1 MATSGTFQN
10 LIQEFKRRRVF
21 RVATLY
27 VVSMWPIIQI
37 VDILSPA
44 LNLPD
49 VAMRNLLI
57 LFIAGFPLAI
67 GLAWLYNLTPKGV
80 IKNSE
85 DATESPDR
93 LIGNKVELGLV
104 TAFILVAVV
113 LFSFQDDWFENTTS
127 GLSQQESAFVSADN
141 EYSPTTDVNGNL
153 LNNPIES
160 IAVLPFVPF
169 SEDKED
175 EFFADG
181 MAEELLNVLAKI
193 KSLRVAA
200 RTSSFAYK
208 GTQNNIQKIGQELG
222 VDVILEGSVRRNDIN
237 NSVRV
242 TAQLIDVKSGTHLW
256 SETYERLYQDIF
268 KIQDEITDAVVSE
281 LKITLLG
288 KERQQ
293 LMAHDTASPEAMALH
308 SRGRTELAKRTA
320 ASVVLAAHYF
330 QKAIED
336 DPQYATAY
344 ASLAEAYV
352 LSVGYADKPKEEYLQ
367 LAQESVD
374 KALEIDEQLGLAW
387 AAQGLIYFSDY
398 KHLDKAKEVLKKAIE
413 LNPSYAMAYMWYG
426 SLQDDYEKEFE
437 FHKKAF
443 QLDPKSP
450 VAGFNV
456 AMNLVDKGK
465 DKEAMEVFSK
475 IVDADPFYPGAYQ
488 LVAMINQ
495 YNGRI
500 DQAIIN
506 YKKSYDLGGN
516 TKSAYNLAGLYVDM
530 GNFLQA
536 EKWISI
542 VSEDNKDKLD
552 FDIQWLKVAIQLG
565 KKETEQAMES
575 VKELISNKDKGMM
588 HAKSQI
594 IANYI
599 LGDYPATIKSYKKA
613 KEIVSDW
620 DEDIHKSGKWIDAL
634 IYVSY
639 AYQQLE
645 KDEESQSILQH
656 VIEQRKTMKQ
666 NGFRIKPYDWYL
678 QSLIEIIEG
687 KPELAIASLQRAV
700 DQGWMQSWRIQSEH
714 VLKTV
719 MIKPEFKDVL
729 QSLHTRIGIM
739 RENLAFEQ
747 KFTSVW

>member
-1 MATSGTFQN
+1 MVASGSFQN
-10 LIQEFKRRRVF
+10 LIQELKRRRVF

-27 VVSMWPIIQI
+27 VVAMWPIIQI

-67 GLAWLYNLTPKGV
+67 GLAWLYNLTPKGL

-85 DATESPDR
+85 EETESPER

-104 TAFILVAVV
+104 TAFILLAVV
-113 LFSFQDDWFENTTS
+113 LFSFQDQWFENTTS
-127 GLSQQESAFVSADN
+127 DSSQQDTAFNSADN
-141 EYSPTTDVNGNL
+141 NLTTDVNGNL
-153 LNNPIES
+153 INKPIES

-181 MAEELLNVLAKI
+181 LAEELLNVLAKI

-200 RTSSFAYK
+200 RTSSFVYK
-208 GTQNNIQKIGQELG
+208 GAQSNIQKIGRELG

-242 TAQLIDVKSGTHLW
+242 TAQLIDVRSGTHLW

-268 KIQDEITDAVVSE
+268 KIQDEITEAVVSE

-293 LMAHDTASPEAMALH
+293 LMAHDTANPQAVASH

-320 ASVVLAAHYF
+320 ASVVLATNYF
-330 QKAIED
+330 QKAIEV

-352 LSVGYADKPKEEYLQ
+352 LSIGYADKPKDEYLP

-387 AAQGLIYFSDY
+387 AAQGLIYFSDK
-398 KHLDKAKEVLKKAIE
+398 KHMDKAIGVLEKAIE

-426 SLQDDYEKEFE
+426 SLQDDFDKKSE

-456 AMNLVDKGK
+456 AMNLIDKGQ

-495 YNGRI
+495 QNGRI

-516 TKSAYNLAGLYVDM
+516 SKSARTLANLYIDIGD
-530 GNFLQA
+530 FSHA
-536 EKWISI
+536 EKWLAIM
-542 VSEDNKDKLD
+542 SEDNQGEADY
-552 FDIQWLKVAIQLG
+552 DIQWMKVAIQLG
-565 KKETEQAMES
+565 KKEIALAKES
-575 VKELISNKDKGMM
+575 VKEFLSVEGEGLR
-588 HAKSQI
+588 HAMSQI
-594 IANYI
+594 MANYV
-599 LGDYPATIKSYKKA
+599 LGDYPAIIKSYEKA
-613 KEIVSDW
+613 NELAAEW
-620 DEDIHKSGKWIDAL
+620 DKDLHEYGEWMDSL
-634 IYVSY
+634 IYVSF

-645 KDEESQSILQH
+645 QHEESQTILANVKAH
-656 VIEQRKTMKQ
+656 RNKIKQ
-666 NGFRIKPYDWYL
+666 NGFRITPFDWYL

-719 MIKPEFKDVL
+719 RVKPEFKEVL
-729 QSLHTRIGIM
+729 QSLHTRMNIM

>member
-1 MATSGTFQN
+1 MVTSGSFQN
-10 LIQEFKRRRVF
+10 LIQELKRRRVF

-57 LFIAGFPLAI
+57 LFIAGFPMAI

-85 DATESPDR
+85 DDSETPER
-93 LIGNKVELGLV
+93 LIGKKLEIGLIASFV
-104 TAFILVAVV
+104 LIAVV
-113 LFSFQDDWFENTTS
+113 LVSFQDQWFEDTPSDVTQKDLTLDKNNTAS
-127 GLSQQESAFVSADN
+127 VIN
-141 EYSPTTDVNGNL
+141 ETA
-153 LNNPIES
+153 NNKPIES

-181 MAEELLNVLAKI
+181 LAEELLNVLAKI

-208 GTQNNIQKIGQELG
+208 GTQSNIQEIGNELG
-222 VDVILEGSVRRNDIN
+222 VDVILEGSVRRNDIS

-256 SETYERLYQDIF
+256 SDTYERQFQDIF
-268 KIQDEITDAVVSE
+268 RIQDEITEAVVSE

-288 KERQQ
+288 KEKQQ
-293 LMAHDTASPEAMALH
+293 LMAHDTASPEAMADH

-320 ASVVLAAHYF
+320 ASVLLATNYF
-330 QKAIED
+330 QKAIEAD
-336 DPQYATAY
+336 AQYATAY

-352 LSVGYADKPKEEYLQ
+352 LSVSYADKPKKEYLQ

-374 KALEIDEQLGLAW
+374 KALIIDEKLGLAW
-387 AAQGLIYFSDY
+387 AAQGLIYFSDN
-398 KHLDKAKEVLKKAIE
+398 KKGDKAREALEKAIE

-426 SLQDDYEKEFE
+426 SLQDDFDKKAEYHE
-437 FHKKAF
+437 KAF

-456 AMNLVDKGK
+456 AMNLLDKGK
-465 DKEAMEVFSK
+465 DREAMKVFSK

-495 YNGRI
+495 FNGRV

-506 YKKSYDLGGN
+506 YKKSYDLGGSS
-516 TKSAYNLAGLYVDM
+516 KSAGSLAQLYIDM
-530 GNFLQA
+530 GNFKEA
-536 EKWISI
+536 EQWMKIL
-542 VSEDNKDKLD
+542 SEDNSGEYDME
-552 FDIQWLKVAIQLG
+552 IQWMKIAIMLG
-565 KKETEQAMES
+565 KKEYDQVKDNLSKIVGKQDKEIMLAMNQ
-575 VKELISNKDKGMM
+575 VT
-588 HAKSQI
+588 
-594 IANYI
+594 ANYI
-599 LGDYPATIKSYKKA
+599 LEDFPATIKSYENAKA
-613 KEIVSDW
+613 IAPEWQQKIFE
-620 DEDIHKSGKWIDAL
+620 SGKWLDSL

-645 KDEESQSILQH
+645 KEDESQSILQKVKEH
-656 VIEQRKTMKQ
+656 RESMKL
-666 NGFRIKPYDWYL
+666 NGFRTKPFDWYL

-687 KPELAIASLQRAV
+687 KPELAIVSLQRAV
-700 DQGWMQSWRIQSEH
+700 DQGWMQSWRIESEH

-719 MIKPEFKDVL
+719 MEKPEFKEVL
-729 QSLHTRIGIM
+729 QSLHTRINIM